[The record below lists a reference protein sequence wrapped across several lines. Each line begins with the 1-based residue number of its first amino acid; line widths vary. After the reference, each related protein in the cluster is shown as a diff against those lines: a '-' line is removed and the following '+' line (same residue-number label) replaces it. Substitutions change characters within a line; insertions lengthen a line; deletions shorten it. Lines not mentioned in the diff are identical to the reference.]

1 MAPVLPDNKELKN
14 RMVLNAV
21 AMNVNILN
29 LALRAFKYKFL
40 MLLQLLHVRPLVV
53 SLVD

>member
-21 AMNVNILN
+21 AMNASILN
-29 LALRAFKYKFL
+29 LAPLALKYKIL
-40 MLLQLLHVRPLVV
+40 M
-53 SLVD
+53 